1 MSAAVAVRVAL
12 NGGGASQPV
21 AASTFEAVLSP
32 YEPSPAGGLVDD
44 WVPPSSSSSGP
55 SSAAPASNHHTGF
68 DSSMLSSLPPLD
80 PPSRK
85 KTQVASR
92 KKPLDPALVAHSKSL
107 NKDYLMLAQEYTNQ
121 SAYRCVNYTMRS
133 QAVRLALLTSLTPLP
148 PPRVV
153 PTTVSPPA
161 SASCVLCKTNDVAS
175 VFFPCGH
182 RCCCDA
188 CRLKNNI
195 GTPAVQGS
203 WNFCPICCAEIK
215 LTLKRDGTEEDR
227 YWKWVQEVR

>member
-1 MSAAVAVRVAL
+1 LQLQRLRLFFPPMSLLQLAAWWTTGSPPRL
-12 NGGGASQPV
+12 RLLGLPLLPLPQTITPV
-21 AASTFEAVLSP
+21 STLPCS
-32 YEPSPAGGLVDD
+32 
-44 WVPPSSSSSGP
+44 PPSHP
-55 SSAAPASNHHTGF
+55 WI
-68 DSSMLSSLPPLD
+68 LPLE
-80 PPSRK
+80 K